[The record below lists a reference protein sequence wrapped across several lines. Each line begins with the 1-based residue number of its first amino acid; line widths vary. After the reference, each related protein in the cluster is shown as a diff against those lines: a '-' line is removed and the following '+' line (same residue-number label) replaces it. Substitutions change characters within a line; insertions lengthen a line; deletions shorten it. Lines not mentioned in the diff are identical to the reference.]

1 MAKNRVNA
9 TVEPEAIESVMQAI
23 ADIRGFLPFLIDLS
37 LEERKTLARM
47 GDKSRAFVDRA
58 YDLAVQN
65 PDFLPR
71 SFSIDDMKMSVEL
84 FDAMHPLIMAIRQ
97 LLELMD
103 DTYKAVGADA
113 YSAALAVYN
122 YAKASDSGLAIDEA
136 VKELYRRFER
146 KARVD
151 SGEEEAAVE
160 DLVLQPE

>member
-103 DTYKAVGADA
+103 DTYKARRCRCLLGCPGRFTTMP
-113 YSAALAVYN
+113 
-122 YAKASDSGLAIDEA
+122 KPAI
-136 VKELYRRFER
+136 
-146 KARVD
+146 RVWP
-151 SGEEEAAVE
+151 
-160 DLVLQPE
+160 LMKR